1 MGKRVLYAEF
11 LHETNT
17 FSVRRTGEQEFR
29 QGRFYLGAEVPR
41 IYAGTHT
48 AAGAALEA
56 AARYGWALDTPVSAE
71 ATPSGRVLQA
81 FFDAT
86 VARIVDAAHAAPL
99 DGVLM
104 HLHGSMVTEDF
115 QDGDGELLARLR
127 SAVGP
132 NVPIL
137 VVVDVHATVTEHMA
151 DQVNGLISYRTYP
164 HVDMYDRTW
173 QAAHLLERAMA
184 GTIRPQVTVGRA
196 PLLFGCDGGR
206 TLTGSPMNQLL
217 DRANQA
223 EQSGEALVVS
233 IQAGFSSMDVPDIGP
248 SVAVTT
254 DGDPATGQRL
264 AQVFSELIWATRD
277 FSSISFT
284 PLDEAVTLAR
294 AGEGAGRPLIIADFA
309 DNPGAGAYGD
319 GTALLAAMLRGGLRN
334 AILHAIYD
342 PEVVKTAI
350 AAGIGSQIDVELGG
364 KTDPSLGGGPLRVQ
378 GTVTRISNGCF
389 IAYGPMG
396 GGGPRNEGPTVV
408 LRIGEIDVVVAS
420 SNNQANDLGQIS
432 SVGLDPARA
441 WTIAVKSM
449 NHYRAA
455 FAPISRAILEV
466 DTGALCTRN
475 FLARPYQHIRRPIYP
490 FDQVEYG
497 DQGDAQY
504 NEPHV
509 EQ

>member
-1 MGKRVLYAEF
+1 MAPRVLYAEF

-17 FSVRRTGEQEFR
+17 FSIRQTGEPEFR
-29 QGRFYLGAEVPR
+29 QGRYYLGPEVPK
-41 IYAGTHT
+41 IYSGTHT
-48 AAGAALEA
+48 SAGAAFEA
-56 AARYGWALDTPVSAE
+56 AARYGWELITPISAE
-71 ATPSGRVLQA
+71 ATPSGRVVQR
-81 FFDAT
+81 FFDDTAG
-86 VARIVDAAHAAPL
+86 RIVDAARATPP
-99 DGVLM
+99 DGVLL
-104 HLHGSMVTEDF
+104 HLHGSMVTEVF
-115 QDGDGELLARLR
+115 EDGDGELLARLR
-127 SAVGP
+127 AAIGP
-132 NVPIL
+132 SVPVF
-137 VVVDVHATVTEHMA
+137 VVVDVHATVTELMA
-151 DQVNGLISYRTYP
+151 QHANGLISYRTYP

-173 QAAHLLERAMA
+173 QAAHLLARAIA
-184 GTIRPQVTVGRA
+184 GTIRPQITVGRA

-206 TLTGSPMNQLL
+206 TLTGSPMNALL

-254 DGDPATGQRL
+254 DGDPAGGERL

-319 GTALLAAMLRGGLRN
+319 GTALLAAMLRGGLRK

-342 PEVVKTAI
+342 PAVVQTAI
-350 AAGIGSQIDVELGG
+350 AAGIGNTIDVELGG
-364 KTDPSLGGGPLRVQ
+364 KTDPTLGGGPLRVQ

-389 IAYGPMG
+389 VAYGPMG
-396 GGGPRNEGPTVV
+396 GGAPRNDGPTVV
-408 LRIGEIDVVVAS
+408 LRINDIDVVVAS
-420 SNNQANDLGQIS
+420 SNNQATDLGQIT
-432 SVGLDPARA
+432 SVGLDPMRA

-449 NHYRAA
+449 NHFRAA

-475 FLARPYQHIRRPIYP
+475 YLSRPYQHIRRPIYP
-490 FDQVEYG
+490 FDKVSYG
-497 DQGDAQY
+497 DQLG
-504 NEPHV
+504 ER
-509 EQ
+509 

>member
-29 QGRFYLGAEVPR
+29 QGRFYIGAEVPR

-56 AARYGWALDTPVSAE
+56 AARYGWTLDTPVSAE

-86 VARIVDAAHAAPL
+86 VGRIVDAALAAPL

-104 HLHGSMVTEDF
+104 HLHGSMVTEELA
-115 QDGDGELLARLR
+115 DGDGALLARLR
-127 SAVGP
+127 AAVGP
-132 NVPIL
+132 SVPIM

-151 DQVNGLISYRTYP
+151 NQVNGLISYRTYP

-342 PEVVKTAI
+342 PDVVKTAI

-396 GGGPRNEGPTVV
+396 GGAPRNEGPTVV

-497 DQGDAQY
+497 DQGDVQY
-504 NEPHV
+504 NEPHA